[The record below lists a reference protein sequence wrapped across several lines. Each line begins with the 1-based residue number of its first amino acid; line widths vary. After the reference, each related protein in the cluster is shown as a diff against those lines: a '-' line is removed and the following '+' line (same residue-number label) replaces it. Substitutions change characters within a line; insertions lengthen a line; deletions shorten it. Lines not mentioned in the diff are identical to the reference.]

1 MKYCDQCRSTFPN
14 EFNVCPID
22 NAALRVTSE
31 LIPGMTIRDKYLILD
46 KVGEGGMGVVYRAR
60 HLAFNEIRALK
71 VVHQSFAEDKAF
83 IKRFKTE
90 AIVARKLLHPNAVRI
105 DDLDSTEDGRPFI
118 VMELVEGGSLKT
130 LIAENGILPV
140 NRALDIAA
148 QAADALA
155 AAHRM
160 GIVHRDIKPD
170 NILVTRSPADGRSDL
185 VKVVDFGIA
194 KVREGTLDVGSG
206 YGNTRS
212 GMIVGTPQ
220 YLSPE
225 QAMGKQGDQIDG
237 RADIYSLGI
246 VLYVMLTGQ
255 LPFDSD
261 TPMGFL
267 LHHVQTHP
275 VAPHV
280 IRPDLKIPAVVEA
293 VLMKALEKDRDKR
306 FASADEMAQ
315 ALRQLRLATPPVT
328 YRPPAPDL
336 PTLDLERKDF
346 GYRQPPE
353 TPHPSPKPMRAPE
366 PIAAPAR
373 VPAREPVAA
382 PAPVRAPE
390 PVAAPAPV
398 RTPDLARAADPIRS
412 ENPVRA
418 RGPLY
423 APDPM
428 HASLPEPARK
438 HWLDEPPPAAPK
450 RTGLKAAIWVAAS
463 VIALGAILAVVY
475 ASGAFGGG
483 SKPNVTPPK
492 VETGTQVPT
501 AHDTGDSGVS
511 REVPSSASPA
521 GATAAVTPVKPP
533 PTPATVIAKPPL
545 KKQTPQSNAPATE
558 PPAKAKGPDVDE
570 LVSSAKRAA
579 ENGEYDS
586 AISTYRKVLKDDPNN
601 TAAQDGLNKAE
612 RAKKAEQTTLTQH

>member
-1 MKYCDQCRSTFPN
+1 
-14 EFNVCPID
+14 
-22 NAALRVTSE
+22 
-31 LIPGMTIRDKYLILD
+31 MTIRDKYLILD
-46 KVGEGGMGVVYRAR
+46 KVGEGGMGAVYRAR

-130 LIAENGILPV
+130 LISETGILPV
-140 NRALDIAA
+140 GRALDIAA

-206 YGNTRS
+206 YGNTKS

-267 LHHVQTHP
+267 LHHVQTQP
-275 VAPHV
+275 VAPHI

-306 FASADEMAQ
+306 FASAGEMAQ
-315 ALRQLRLATPPVT
+315 ALRELRSAATPVT
-328 YRPPAPDL
+328 YRPSAPDL

-366 PIAAPAR
+366 PIAAPA
-373 VPAREPVAA
+373 PM
-382 PAPVRAPE
+382 RAPE
-390 PVAAPAPV
+390 PVAAPVPMRAPD
-398 RTPDLARAADPIRS
+398 PMRAPSPRYAPDPI
-412 ENPVRA
+412 PA
-418 RGPLY
+418 PGPKY

-438 HWLDEPPPAAPK
+438 HWLDEPLPAAPK
-450 RTGLKAAIWVAAS
+450 KTGLRAAIWVSAS
-463 VIALGAILAVVY
+463 VVVLGAILAVVY
-475 ASGAFGGG
+475 ASGALGGG

-492 VETGTQVPT
+492 VETQTSPPPV
-501 AHDTGDSGVS
+501 HDTGNAAAM
-511 REVPSSASPA
+511 REVPSSASSA
-521 GATAAVTPVKPP
+521 
-533 PTPATVIAKPPL
+533 PATTEVSPVAKPPVTSSANAKPTS
-545 KKQTPQSNAPATE
+545 KKQTSPPRTSATE
-558 PPAKAKGPDVDE
+558 PPAKTEGPDVGKLID
-570 LVSSAKRAA
+570 SANQAY
-579 ENGEYDS
+579 EDGNYDS
-586 AISTYRKVLKDDPNN
+586 ATASYRKVLQVDPQNA
-601 TAAQDGLNKAE
+601 TAQAGL
-612 RAKKAEQTTLTQH
+612 AKVEHAKNAEQNLAPH

>member
-1 MKYCDQCRSTFPN
+1 MKYCDQCRSTYPN

-22 NAALRVTSE
+22 NVALRVTSE
-31 LIPGMTIRDKYLILD
+31 LVPGMTIRDKYLILD
-46 KVGEGGMGVVYRAR
+46 KVGEGGMGAVYRAR

-140 NRALDIAA
+140 GRALDIAA

-170 NILVTRSPADGRSDL
+170 NILVTHSPADGRSDL

-212 GMIVGTPQ
+212 GMIIGTPQ

-237 RADIYSLGI
+237 RADLYSLGI

-267 LHHVQTHP
+267 LHHVQTQP

-280 IRPDLKIPAVVEA
+280 IRPDLQFPAAAEA

-306 FASADEMAQ
+306 FGSAGEMAQ
-315 ALRQLRLATPPVT
+315 ALRQLRSTASSVT
-328 YRPPAPDL
+328 YRPSAPNL
-336 PTLDLERKDF
+336 PTLDLEHKDF
-346 GYRQPPE
+346 GYRQ
-353 TPHPSPKPMRAPE
+353 APE
-366 PIAAPAR
+366 AQPHSPR
-373 VPAREPVAA
+373 PVPAAETSWCCGSSARSGTDCCSCPDACSRPDTPSGASARPGANVRTGSHARFLVRTGKKALAGRATSREPKENR
-382 PAPVRAPE
+382 PQSR
-390 PVAAPAPV
+390 
-398 RTPDLARAADPIRS
+398 DL
-412 ENPVRA
+412 
-418 RGPLY
+418 
-423 APDPM
+423 
-428 HASLPEPARK
+428 
-438 HWLDEPPPAAPK
+438 
-450 RTGLKAAIWVAAS
+450 
-463 VIALGAILAVVY
+463 
-475 ASGAFGGG
+475 GGG
-483 SKPNVTPPK
+483 KR
-492 VETGTQVPT
+492 GC
-501 AHDTGDSGVS
+501 
-511 REVPSSASPA
+511 A
-521 GATAAVTPVKPP
+521 GSD
-533 PTPATVIAKPPL
+533 L
-545 KKQTPQSNAPATE
+545 R
-558 PPAKAKGPDVDE
+558 G
-570 LVSSAKRAA
+570 
-579 ENGEYDS
+579 
-586 AISTYRKVLKDDPNN
+586 
-601 TAAQDGLNKAE
+601 GLLIWRPE
-612 RAKKAEQTTLTQH
+612 RRG

>member
-1 MKYCDQCRSTFPN
+1 MKYCDQCRSTYPN

-22 NAALRVTSE
+22 NAALRITSE
-31 LIPGMTIRDKYLILD
+31 IIPGMTIRDKYLILD

-140 NRALDIAA
+140 SRALDIAA

-206 YGNTRS
+206 YANTRS

-267 LHHVQTHP
+267 LHHVQTQP
-275 VAPHV
+275 IAPHV
-280 IRPDLKIPAVVEA
+280 IRPDLKIPTVVEA

-315 ALRQLRLATPPVT
+315 ALRQLRSAAPPVT
-328 YRPPAPDL
+328 YRPSAPDL

-366 PIAAPAR
+366 P
-373 VPAREPVAA
+373 VAA

-390 PVAAPAPV
+390 PVAAPVPMRAPDPV
-398 RTPDLARAADPIRS
+398 PLHAAPDVLQSRCAVLTQFALPARM
-412 ENPVRA
+412 
-418 RGPLY
+418 Y

-428 HASLPEPARK
+428 HASLSEPARK
-438 HWLDEPPPAAPK
+438 HWLDEPLPAKPK
-450 RTGLKAAIWVAAS
+450 KTGLRAAIWVAAS
-463 VIALGAILAVVY
+463 VVVLGAILAVVY
-475 ASGAFGGG
+475 ASGALGGG
-483 SKPNVTPPK
+483 SKPSVTAPK
-492 VETGTQVPT
+492 VETETSPPP
-501 AHDTGDSGVS
+501 AHDTGSS
-511 REVPSSASPA
+511 AARHEIPSSASSSPSHTEVVPA
-521 GATAAVTPVKPP
+521 
-533 PTPATVIAKPPL
+533 AKPPVTSSAASAKTTS
-545 KKQTPQSNAPATE
+545 KKPTSPPRTSTE
-558 PPAKAKGPDVDE
+558 PPAKTEGPDVGK
-570 LVSSAKRAA
+570 LINSANQAY
-579 ENGEYDS
+579 EDGNYDS
-586 AISTYRKVLKDDPNN
+586 ATASYRKVLQVDPQNA
-601 TAAQDGLNKAE
+601 TAQAGLAKVE
-612 RAKKAEQTTLTQH
+612 HAKKAEQTLNPH

>member
-1 MKYCDQCRSTFPN
+1 MKYCDQCRSTYPN

-22 NAALRVTSE
+22 NTALRVTSE

-130 LIAENGILPV
+130 LIAETGILPV
-140 NRALDIAA
+140 SRALDIAA

-206 YGNTRS
+206 YANTRS

-267 LHHVQTHP
+267 LHHVQTQP

-280 IRPDLKIPAVVEA
+280 IRPDLKIPTVVEA

-306 FASADEMAQ
+306 FASAGEMAQ
-315 ALRQLRLATPPVT
+315 ALRDLRSAATPVT
-328 YRPPAPDL
+328 YRPAAPDL

-366 PIAAPAR
+366 P
-373 VPAREPVAA
+373 VAA

-390 PVAAPAPV
+390 PVAAPVPMRAPDLVRAPEPV
-398 RTPDLARAADPIRS
+398 RRADPIR
-412 ENPVRA
+412 A
-418 RGPLY
+418 AGPMY

-428 HASLPEPARK
+428 HGSLSEPARK
-438 HWLDEPPPAAPK
+438 HWLDEPLPAKPK
-450 RTGLKAAIWVAAS
+450 KTGLRAAIWVGAS
-463 VIALGAILAVVY
+463 VAVLGAILAVVY
-475 ASGAFGGG
+475 ASGALGGG
-483 SKPNVTPPK
+483 SKPSVTAPK
-492 VETGTQVPT
+492 VETETSAPP
-501 AHDTGDSGVS
+501 AHDTGSSVAPH
-511 REVPSSASPA
+511 EIPSSASS
-521 GATAAVTPVKPP
+521 TPV
-533 PTPATVIAKPPL
+533 TTEVVPAAKPPVTSSAASAKTTS
-545 KKQTPQSNAPATE
+545 KKPTSPPRTSTE
-558 PPAKAKGPDVDE
+558 PPAKTEGPDVGK
-570 LVSSAKRAA
+570 LINSANQAY
-579 ENGEYDS
+579 EDGNYDS
-586 AISTYRKVLKDDPNN
+586 ATASYRKVLQVDPQNA
-601 TAAQDGLNKAE
+601 TAQAGLAKVE
-612 RAKKAEQTTLTQH
+612 HAKKAEQTLNPH